1 MGGRLIDGAAGL
13 PERCTV
19 VGDAPIGSNMHSK
32 RIKKDMGGLS
42 KAQMGMGRSVG
53 PNQSLKE
60 GQNLPVRGLCEGRKN
75 RGLVPIGEAPDS
87 VRDQTRVQH
96 PSMVNRKGCG
106 G

>member
-1 MGGRLIDGAAGL
+1 M
-13 PERCTV
+13 
-19 VGDAPIGSNMHSK
+19 VGDAPIGSNSHSK
-32 RIKKDMGGLS
+32 RIKKDIGFYL

-60 GQNLPVRGLCEGRKN
+60 GQNPSVRGLCEGREN

-87 VRDQTRVQH
+87 VRDLTRVQH